1 MKYKV
6 GDRLISKAH
15 QEDLTIVGI
24 DERSK
29 QYIAKIDRLP
39 DVEPFSYW
47 EHEVE
52 PWRYRRYVVDG
63 NHYMKLMDHTDQ
75 YDPKFCGSGTWGV
88 RDTIEDRVVF
98 YVTSGSSRAIAMEIC
113 KQMNEGMLLKEMT
126 Q

>member
-6 GDRLISKAH
+6 GDRVICKAH
-15 QEDLTIVGI
+15 QEDLTIVEV
-24 DERSK
+24 DEHR
-29 QYIAKIDRLP
+29 QWYRAKLDRLP
-39 DVEPFSYW
+39 DVGPFYYRDY
-47 EHEVE
+47 EIE
-52 PWRYRRYVVDG
+52 PWRWRRYVIDG

-88 RDTIEDRVVF
+88 RDTIKDRVVF